1 MGLDVSQD
9 LAGKVAIVTGGASGI
24 GRATAE
30 LFVAEGAKVVVA
42 DVNAAQGEELV
53 AQLGAS
59 AVFQKADVSKRAD
72 VQALVDLAVSRFGGL
87 HVMFNNAGVGG
98 KMVPHFLDD
107 DLEDYERVIGVN
119 LMGVVYG
126 TQFAARHMA
135 KNGGGAII
143 NTASIAGLL
152 PGFTLMQYRSS
163 KSAVIGFS
171 KSVSI
176 DLAAHN
182 IRVNVLAPGSI
193 KTPMT
198 AFGEPGMT
206 AEDVTRIRLETDKV
220 FMSYQPL
227 KRQGR
232 PEDAAQAVLFLASDR
247 AVQVTGIVMPIDGGI
262 TAGDPINHAA
272 DILAA
277 RERVIAEIKGG
288 R

>member
-1 MGLDVSQD
+1 MNVGQD
-9 LAGKVAIVTGGASGI
+9 LAGKVAIVTGGGSGI

-30 LFVAEGAKVVVA
+30 LFVAEGAKVVIA
-42 DVNAAQGEELV
+42 DVDTARGEEL
-53 AQLGAS
+53 AASLGENAI
-59 AVFQKADVSKRAD
+59 FQKTDVSKREE
-72 VQALVDLAVSRFGGL
+72 VQALVDLAISRFGGL
-87 HVMFNNAGVGG
+87 HVMFNNAGIGG
-98 KMVPHFLDD
+98 KMYANFLDD
-107 DLEDYERVIGVN
+107 PLEDYEQVLGVN

-135 KNGGGAII
+135 AHGGGAII

-152 PGFTLMQYRSS
+152 PGYTLMQYRSS

-171 KSVSI
+171 KAVSI
-176 DLAAHN
+176 DLAVHG

-198 AFGEPGMT
+198 DFGEPGMT
-206 AEDVTRIRLETDKV
+206 AEDIARIRAETDKV
-220 FMSYQPL
+220 FLSYQPL

-247 AVQVTGIVMPIDGGI
+247 AAQVTGIVMPVDGGI
-262 TAGDPINHAA
+262 TAGDPVNHAA

-277 RERVIAEIKGG
+277 RMRVIEEIKAV